1 MRTIAGTMRVA
12 RCTGQACVERVPFSV
27 SVLMICASAAA
38 VVRVVSITHKET
50 GARVPVSLCANLLL
64 AFLLANLTLTGL
76 ARLDGLQSLVGLT
89 PRLATSTA

>member
-1 MRTIAGTMRVA
+1 MRTIAGIMRVA
-12 RCTGQACVERVPFSV
+12 RCAGQACVERVPFSV

-38 VVRVVSITHKET
+38 VVHIVSMMNKET

>member
-1 MRTIAGTMRVA
+1 MIAEMRRGMRTIAGTMRVA

-38 VVRVVSITHKET
+38 VVHVVSMTHKET
-50 GARVPVSLCANLLL
+50 GTRVPVSLCANLLL

-76 ARLDGLQSLVGLT
+76 ARLAGYRVW
-89 PRLATSTA
+89 

>member
-1 MRTIAGTMRVA
+1 MRVA
-12 RCTGQACVERVPFSV
+12 RCAGQACVERVPFSV

-38 VVRVVSITHKET
+38 VVHVVSMTHKET
-50 GARVPVSLCANLLL
+50 GTRAPVSLCVMLL